1 MVDPPAHV
9 VLIEEVGVLLQNAL
23 ALVLGIAG
31 EFLPVQAQ
39 RRVHVQHAVGVL
51 NQQGP
56 PVVARLAHGDLHVVD
71 RGLIQVAPH
80 HQIGVGGVGAGQKAQ
95 GVKEVPMGGGHR
107 RGGDEQQGRQRK
119 RQRAPRGKGGTD
131 LGGPLL
137 RGSLRRDGLQRPAHG
152 LMKDRGRLRNAAFH
166 RLRVLTLFHD

>member
-1 MVDPPAHV
+1 M
-9 VLIEEVGVLLQNAL
+9 LIKEVAVLLQNAL

-56 PVVARLAHGDLHVVD
+56 PVVARLPHGDLHVVD

-80 HQIGVGGVGAGQKAQ
+80 HQIGVGGIGAGQKAQ
-95 GVKEVPMGGGHR
+95 GVKEVPMGRGHR
-107 RGGDEQQGRQRK
+107 RGGDEQQRRQRK
-119 RQRAPRGKGGTD
+119 RQRAPRGKGGPD
-131 LGGPLL
+131 FYGLFPG
-137 RGSLRRDGLQRPAHG
+137 RGLRRDDLQRPAHG
-152 LMKDRGRLRNAAFH
+152 LVKGWWRLGNAVFH
-166 RLRVLTLFHD
+166 RLGILTLSHD